1 MSDLKIVMYH
11 YVRDLENSAY
21 PGIKGLDLIQFF
33 RQLDYL
39 QANFNI
45 VTAEEVITASNG
57 GRLPKNACW
66 LTFDDGYV
74 DHFDF
79 VFPELLKR
87 GLQGSF
93 FVPSRPI
100 ETNALL
106 DVNAIHY
113 LLASGA
119 DILALVQALTTQ
131 LKNLDFSDAQI
142 EELKSVFRHADRFDD
157 ADTIFFKRVLQKGID
172 FNSRTKIVSLL
183 INEFL
188 PEDEEVLARKTYMSL
203 SQMRTMQKSGMFFG
217 GHGQNHDWLD
227 SLSEEEQGREI
238 SASRSFIGKIGMPTD
253 KWIMCYPYGASNEIT
268 HRILR
273 DQKASLGLTTEVRTA
288 NFEKD
293 NNFLIPRYDTNDFPS

>member
-21 PGIKGLDLIQFF
+21 PEIKGLDIRKFF

-39 QANFNI
+39 EANFNI
-45 VTAEEVITASNG
+45 VTAEEVIGASKG
-57 GRLPKNACW
+57 DPLPKNACW

-100 ETNALL
+100 ETTALL

-113 LLASGA
+113 LLASGTH
-119 DILALVQALTTQ
+119 ILALVQALTTQ
-131 LKNLDFSDAQI
+131 LKNLNFTDAHI
-142 EELKSVFRHADRFDD
+142 EELKSAFRHANRFDD

-172 FNSRTKIVSLL
+172 FKSRTKIISLL
-183 INEFL
+183 IKEFL
-188 PEDEEVLARKTYMSL
+188 PEDEETLARNTYMTL
-203 SQMRTMQKSGMFFG
+203 PQMRTMEKSGMFFG

-227 SLSEEEQGREI
+227 SLSEEEQSREI
-238 SASRSFIGKIGMPTD
+238 SASRKFVGKIGMPTD
-253 KWIMCYPYGASNEIT
+253 NWIMCYPYGASNETT

-273 DQKASLGLTTEVRTA
+273 AQRASLGLGTEVRTA
-288 NFEKD
+288 NLKND
-293 NNFLIPRYDTNDFPS
+293 SQYLIPRYDTNDFPS